1 MTRLT
6 QRVRRLE
13 GRSGTTAPRPWEL
26 AGWERLS
33 EVDQLREMERYV
45 AAYPDSPLAR
55 QLRAITALSDVELAA
70 CIATLKAQVGE
81 TP

>member
-13 GRSGTTAPRPWEL
+13 SRSGTTAPRPWEL

-33 EVDQLREMERYV
+33 EVDQLREIERYV
-45 AAYPDSPLAR
+45 AAYPDQPACPPVAR
-55 QLRAITALSDVELAA
+55 DDRTLRRRA
-70 CIATLKAQVGE
+70 
-81 TP
+81 